1 MAGFGIRPATPG
13 KSTTRTARAAP
24 AMPHPLVTL
33 GTIVVLAA
41 TILLVLVS
49 VSVPLLKS
57 IYFLKA
63 FISTSV
69 GGTKISG
76 TVTLG
81 TWGYCVDGTC
91 TSAKLGY
98 SLDVAELFGVN
109 GKIVG
114 ISTSVLKWITYLLIL
129 HPIAAGFSAISV
141 VLGLLAHTHG
151 FAGTA
156 FTTCFASFAAT
167 FSLVAFIFDIVVFV
181 IAKSRIQSSAVGG
194 SARLGNAIWMTLTA
208 MILLA
213 LSGFFF
219 GCGAC
224 VIRRQRAGKEASEA
238 YRPHPDADYGAKM
251 RTEALVAA
259 ERDAWRRK
267 NEGQLPQFA
276 EREAIPLNSLDYN
289 QDDEDPPAA
298 RYEPRQF
305 ASSSDIA
312 GQGAGAPSI
321 ITGVGE
327 GYGRRN
333 PSSAPGQGQGVSF
346 APEPTSCTGYATGGA
361 AAVGAGSRLAAEA
374 RANRGYASEGGPADD
389 RRLDS
394 TSSGTTQPFTGMCGH
409 EQPVGQTVSADY
421 SHEGAAAYGASRL
434 VGPRAPS
441 ASPAYGGAYPPY
453 PQSTSPPPMQG
464 SSNAV
469 PPLPAAI
476 AFGSSSTPYP
486 SEKPSYPYQQPT
498 SPAYHQPQQQQ
509 FYVQNPSSTYED
521 PYVQPLGLQDTR
533 SLAPTYHTHEAT
545 GAGGLQYQSTGGH
558 DMYGVPRY

>member
-1 MAGFGIRPATPG
+1 M
-13 KSTTRTARAAP
+13 
-24 AMPHPLVTL
+24 
-33 GTIVVLAA
+33 
-41 TILLVLVS
+41 ILLVLVS

-63 FISTSV
+63 SISTSV
-69 GGTKISG
+69 GGTNISG

-81 TWGYCVDGTC
+81 AWGYCVDGTC

-98 SLDVAELFGVN
+98 SLDVAQLFGVN
-109 GKIVG
+109 GKIAG

-129 HPIAAGFSAISV
+129 HPIAAGFSVISV
-141 VLGLLAHTHG
+141 VLGLLAHMHG

-167 FSLVAFIFDIVVFV
+167 FSLLAFIFDIVVFV

-194 SARLGNAIWMTLTA
+194 SAQLGNAIWMTLAA

-238 YRPHPDADYGAKM
+238 YRPQPDADYGAKM
-251 RTEALVAA
+251 RTEALAAA

-289 QDDEDPPAA
+289 QEDEEPPAA
-298 RYEPRQF
+298 RYESRQF

-312 GQGAGAPSI
+312 GQGVGTPSI

-333 PSSAPGQGQGVSF
+333 SSNGPIHGHGQGVSF
-346 APEPTSCTGYATGGA
+346 APEPTSYAAAGA
-361 AAVGAGSRLAAEA
+361 AGVGAASRLAAEA
-374 RANRGYASEGGPADD
+374 RANRGYASEGGVQADE
-389 RRLDS
+389 RRLNS
-394 TSSGTTQPFTGMCGH
+394 TSSATTMPFTGMYGH
-409 EQPVGQTVSADY
+409 EQPVGQAVSADY
-421 SHEGAAAYGASRL
+421 SHEGSGGYGASRL
-434 VGPRAPS
+434 AGPRAPS
-441 ASPAYGGAYPPY
+441 ASPAYDGAYPPY
-453 PQSTSPPPMQG
+453 PQSTSPPPMQDI
-464 SSNAV
+464 SNAS
-469 PPLPAAI
+469 PPLPAAT
-476 AFGSSSTPYP
+476 AFGSSSIPYP
-486 SEKPSYPYQQPT
+486 PEKPSYPYQN
-498 SPAYHQPQQQQ
+498 QQQPASPTYLQ
-509 FYVQNPSSTYED
+509 PPRQQYYVQNPSMTYED
-521 PYVQPLGLQDTR
+521 PYVQPQTVQDT
-533 SLAPTYHTHEAT
+533 SSIAPTYRTHEPS
-545 GAGGLQYQSTGGH
+545 GAGGLQYHSTGGAH